1 MSIALILTILK
12 KLFSIITNK
21 WTYFILL
28 MIVCFLTISYLI
40 VENKKK
46 DKDIINLSNDI
57 TNLSNEITN
66 LSISNT
72 LLNDDILK
80 ISNDMRINKSFSNTV
95 IKVVYRTNDIYYT
108 NADDIELKLDKRDD
122 FYNLFISNKLGA
134 VK

>member
-1 MSIALILTILK
+1 MSIALIITILK

-21 WTYFILL
+21 WTYFVLL
-28 MIVCFLTISYLI
+28 MIVCALIISYLI
-40 VENKKK
+40 AENRKK
-46 DKDIINLSNDI
+46 DKDIINLS
-57 TNLSNEITN
+57 TEITT

-108 NADDIELKLDKRDD
+108 NADDIDLKLDKRND
-122 FYNLFISNKLGA
+122 FYNLFIPSEDGK
-134 VK
+134 

>member
-57 TNLSNEITN
+57 TNLS
-66 LSISNT
+66 ISNT

-95 IKVVYRTNDIYYT
+95 IKAVYRTNDIYYT
-108 NADDIELKLDKRDD
+108 NTDDIELKLDKRND
-122 FYNLFISNKLGA
+122 FYDLFQINWGA
-134 VK
+134 IK

>member
-21 WTYFILL
+21 WIYFILL

-46 DKDIINLSNDI
+46 DKDII
-57 TNLSNEITN
+57 N

-122 FYNLFISNKLGA
+122 FYNLFISNKLRTGV

>member
-21 WTYFILL
+21 WIYFILL

-46 DKDIINLSNDI
+46 DKDIINLSND
-57 TNLSNEITN
+57 ITN

-122 FYNLFISNKLGA
+122 FYNLFISNKLRTGV